1 MNEIRYGRR
10 WASWQWVTGI
20 WLTAV
25 VYIFLAGWLGL
36 RLLAGFM
43 GWGGGVTE
51 QIQHAAPSLST
62 LFVRWD
68 SGYYSAI
75 AEHGYSASGAERA
88 FFPLYPLLVRWLSR
102 VNGLSIWWNGLILS
116 VTAFGAASAIFYAW
130 VRCDHSRTV
139 ALLAT
144 ALLCFSPVS
153 FYLVAFYA
161 EPLFLAVGLFGLYCA
176 RRGWFL
182 ASGIGIALASAT
194 RPTAFLLGVAYVI
207 EILLQRPLSARAWVM
222 AIAGALLAPLG
233 ALAYFNWV

>member
-68 SGYYSAI
+68 SGYYSI
-75 AEHGYSASGAERA
+75 AEHGYFCQRA
-88 FFPLYPLLVRWLSR
+88 LNAFLTLTGPVKSR
-102 VNGLSIWWNGLILS
+102 VNGLSIWWNGLSS
-116 VTAFGAASAIFYAW
+116 VTACRREPFSCLG
-130 VRCDHSRTV
+130 
-139 ALLAT
+139 T
-144 ALLCFSPVS
+144 A
-153 FYLVAFYA
+153 
-161 EPLFLAVGLFGLYCA
+161 
-176 RRGWFL
+176 
-182 ASGIGIALASAT
+182 
-194 RPTAFLLGVAYVI
+194 
-207 EILLQRPLSARAWVM
+207 
-222 AIAGALLAPLG
+222 
-233 ALAYFNWV
+233 